1 MNDVELDNVLSTARE
16 AIAIPPLVFDEAI
29 FSQKKKPY
37 RWRELAIA
45 GACAAAIVIAVSL
58 AFALYPA
65 TESVPTEIEV
75 NNDAALQ
82 GPILRYEAWRISLSS
97 TNGENGSHEIAI
109 DYRPGIAFLS
119 SGEAFSRPEQPLL
132 LSIER
137 TITMD
142 GPEQYH
148 HTVLSKETVYQ
159 EEATIEEIYGN
170 GRDWASYAADT
181 LPIID
186 EVASAYLKGTGDLTY
201 SLVITGK
208 DGALIDFTGTYTE
221 GDGSTVEGYLL
232 GASEPLSSIRESVSF
247 RYQSDGKMSSLQ
259 STNPPEDAI
268 Y

>member
-1 MNDVELDNVLSTARE
+1 MNDIELDNALAVARG
-16 AIAIPPLVFDEAI
+16 AIAIPPLAFDEGI

-37 RWRELAIA
+37 PWKWLAIA
-45 GACAAAIVIAVSL
+45 GACAATIVIAVSL
-58 AFALYPA
+58 TFAFYPA
-65 TESVPTEIEV
+65 TESVPTEIKV

-82 GPILRYEAWRISLSS
+82 GPILRYDGWRLSLSS
-97 TNGENGSHEIAI
+97 TSGEKESHEIAI
-109 DYRPGIAFLS
+109 DYRPDIAFLS
-119 SGEAFSRPEQPLL
+119 SGEAFSHPEQTLV

-148 HTVLSKETVYQ
+148 HTIISKVTVYQ
-159 EEATIEEIYGN
+159 EEATLEETYGN

-181 LPIID
+181 LPIIN
-186 EVASAYLKGTGDLTY
+186 EVSSASLKGTGDLTY

-232 GASEPLSSIRESVSF
+232 GASEPLPSIRESVSF

-259 STNPPEDAI
+259 STNPPEDVI

>member
-1 MNDVELDNVLSTARE
+1 MNDLELDNALAMARE

-29 FSQKKKPY
+29 VSQKKNLYPWKG
-37 RWRELAIA
+37 LAIA
-45 GACAAAIVIAVSL
+45 GACAAALVIAVSL
-58 AFALYPA
+58 TFAFYPA
-65 TESVPTEIEV
+65 TESVPIEIEV

-82 GPILRYEAWRISLSS
+82 GPILRYDGWRLSLSS
-97 TNGENGSHEIAI
+97 TSGEKENHEIAI

-119 SGEAFSRPEQPLL
+119 SGEAFNHPEQSLV

-148 HTVLSKETVYQ
+148 HNIISKVTVYQ
-159 EEATIEEIYGN
+159 EEATLEEIYGN
-170 GRDWASYAADT
+170 GRDWASYAAET
-181 LPIID
+181 LPILD

-208 DGALIDFTGTYTE
+208 DGALIDFMGTYTE

>member
-1 MNDVELDNVLSTARE
+1 MNDLELDNALAMARE
-16 AIAIPPLVFDEAI
+16 AIAIPPLAFDEGI
-29 FSQKKKPY
+29 FGQKKKPY
-37 RWRELAIA
+37 PWKGLAIA

-58 AFALYPA
+58 ALSFYPA
-65 TESVPTEIEV
+65 TESVPTEIEA

-82 GPILRYEAWRISLSS
+82 GPILRYDGWCLSLSS
-97 TNGENGSHEIAI
+97 TSGKKESHEIAI
-109 DYRPGIAFLS
+109 DYRPDISFLS
-119 SGEAFSRPEQPLL
+119 SGEAFSRPEQTLV

-142 GPEQYH
+142 APEQYH
-148 HTVLSKETVYQ
+148 HTVLSKGTIYQ
-159 EEATIEEIYGN
+159 EEATLEEIYGN

-181 LPIID
+181 LPILD
-186 EVASAYLKGTGDLTY
+186 EVASTSLEGTGDLTY

-208 DGALIDFTGTYTE
+208 NGVLIDFTGTYTE

-232 GASEPLSSIRESVSF
+232 GASEPLSSISESVSF

>member
-1 MNDVELDNVLSTARE
+1 MNDLELDNALAMARE
-16 AIAIPPLVFDEAI
+16 AIAIPPLPFDEAI
-29 FSQKKKPY
+29 VSQKKNPY
-37 RWRELAIA
+37 PWKGLAIA

-58 AFALYPA
+58 AFGLYPA

-82 GPILRYEAWRISLSS
+82 GPILRYDGWRLSLSS
-97 TNGENGSHEIAI
+97 TSGEKEGHEIAI
-109 DYRPGIAFLS
+109 DYRPAVLFLS
-119 SGEAFSRPEQPLL
+119 SGETFNHPEQTLV

-148 HTVLSKETVYQ
+148 HTIISKGTVYQ
-159 EEATIEEIYGN
+159 EEATLEEIYGN
-170 GRDWASYAADT
+170 GRDWVNYATET

-186 EVASAYLKGTGDLTY
+186 EVASISLKGTGDLTY
-201 SLVITGK
+201 GLVITGK
-208 DGALIDFTGTYTE
+208 DGAPIDFMGTYTE
-221 GDGSTVEGYLL
+221 GDGSIVEGYLL
-232 GASEPLSSIRESVSF
+232 GAREPLSSIRESVSF
-247 RYQSDGKMSSLQ
+247 RYQSDGKMSSLR

>member
-1 MNDVELDNVLSTARE
+1 MNDIELDSVLAKARE
-16 AIAIPPLVFDEAI
+16 AIAVPPLVFEEGI
-29 FSQKKKPY
+29 
-37 RWRELAIA
+37 LAQRKRPVLWKGLVIA
-45 GACAAAIVIAVSL
+45 GSGAALVATAVSL
-58 AFALYPA
+58 AVALIPEPGA
-65 TESVPTEIEV
+65 AIREIEV
-75 NNDAALQ
+75 NNDVALQ
-82 GPILRYEAWRISLSS
+82 GPILRYDGWRLSLSS
-97 TNGENGSHEIAI
+97 TSGEKESHEIAI

-119 SGEAFSRPEQPLL
+119 SGEAFSHPEQTLV

-148 HTVLSKETVYQ
+148 HTVLSKETIYQ
-159 EEATIEEIYGN
+159 EEATLEEIYGN
-170 GRDWASYAADT
+170 GRDWASYAAET

-186 EVASAYLKGTGDLTY
+186 EVASISLKGTGDLTY

-208 DGALIDFTGTYTE
+208 DGILIDFTGTYTE
-221 GDGSTVEGYLL
+221 GDGSIVEGYLL
-232 GASEPLSSIRESVSF
+232 GASEPLPSIRESVSF

>member
-1 MNDVELDNVLSTARE
+1 MNDIELDSVLAKARE
-16 AIAIPPLVFDEAI
+16 AIAVPPLVFEEGI
-29 FSQKKKPY
+29 
-37 RWRELAIA
+37 LAQRKRPVLWKGLVIA
-45 GACAAAIVIAVSL
+45 GSGAALVATAVSL
-58 AFALYPA
+58 AVALIPEPGA
-65 TESVPTEIEV
+65 AIREIEV
-75 NNDAALQ
+75 NNDVALQ
-82 GPILRYEAWRISLSS
+82 GPILRYDGWRLSLSS
-97 TNGENGSHEIAI
+97 TSEEKESHEIVI
-109 DYRPGIAFLS
+109 DYRPDIAFLS
-119 SGEAFSRPEQPLL
+119 SGEAFSHPEQTLV
-132 LSIER
+132 LSIKR

-159 EEATIEEIYGN
+159 EEATLEEIYGN

-208 DGALIDFTGTYTE
+208 DGVPIDFMGTYTD

-232 GASEPLSSIRESVSF
+232 GASEPLSSISESVSF

>member
-1 MNDVELDNVLSTARE
+1 MNDLELDNALAMARE
-16 AIAIPPLVFDEAI
+16 AIAIPPLAFDEAI
-29 FSQKKKPY
+29 FNQKKKPY
-37 RWRELAIA
+37 PWKGLAIA
-45 GACAAAIVIAVSL
+45 GACAAALVIAVSL
-58 AFALYPA
+58 TFAFYPA

-82 GPILRYEAWRISLSS
+82 GPILRYDGWRLSLSS
-97 TNGENGSHEIAI
+97 TGGEKESHEIAI

-119 SGEAFSRPEQPLL
+119 SGEAFSRPEQSLV

-148 HTVLSKETVYQ
+148 HTILSKETVYQ
-159 EEATIEEIYGN
+159 EESTLEEIYGN
-170 GRDWASYAADT
+170 GRDWANYAAET

-186 EVASAYLKGTGDLTY
+186 EVASTSLEGTGDLTY

-208 DGALIDFTGTYTE
+208 DGAPIDFMGTYTE
-221 GDGSTVEGYLL
+221 GDGATVERYLL
-232 GASEPLSSIRESVSF
+232 GASEPLSSISESVSF

-259 STNPPEDAI
+259 SSNPPEDVI

>member
-1 MNDVELDNVLSTARE
+1 MNDLELDNILSMARG
-16 AIAIPPLVFDEAI
+16 AIAIPPLAFDEAI

-37 RWRELAIA
+37 RWRGLAIA

-58 AFALYPA
+58 AFAFYPA

-82 GPILRYEAWRISLSS
+82 GPILRYDGWRLSLSS
-97 TNGENGSHEIAI
+97 TSGEKESHEIAI
-109 DYRPGIAFLS
+109 DYRPDIAFLS
-119 SGEAFSRPEQPLL
+119 SGEAFSHPEQTLV

-142 GPEQYH
+142 GPEQYN

-159 EEATIEEIYGN
+159 EEATLEEIYGN
-170 GRDWASYAADT
+170 GRDWASYAAET
-181 LPIID
+181 LPIIN
-186 EVASAYLKGTGDLTY
+186 EVSSTSLRGTGDLTY

-232 GASEPLSSIRESVSF
+232 GASEPLTSISESVSF